1 MGCEFVMEI
10 IKISGRSGFIKGG
23 TNTGTYVFEDGSV
36 LLIDAGHS
44 VQRGARIAKFL
55 EKNELVPKYMYTTHE
70 HFDHFEATAGIKQ
83 EYPEAKLI
91 AHRYA
96 KPYIENLYLGMAYLS
111 SSAIP
116 SFFGRRNNGLSEDL
130 LVSDQYS
137 VDIVVEDRLDI
148 GGESFEIVHL
158 PGHCAGQ
165 AAIITPDRVCYL
177 GDVILDPRIIDTY
190 DMPFLFSITLHERS
204 LAQVKELDFDY
215 GLIGHSKSF
224 YSKEEIIGIVD
235 QNLAVIERYE
245 QDIVALLDK
254 PITRE
259 EILAAL
265 MTKNQVDC
273 TYSSYHYNNSTVG
286 AFLAKL
292 SHQERIDFRYEQ
304 GKIWY
309 YLRG

>member
-1 MGCEFVMEI
+1 MEI

-44 VQRGARIAKFL
+44 VQRGVRIAKFL
-55 EKNELVPKYMYTTHE
+55 EKNSLYPKYMYTTHE
-70 HFDHFEATAGIKQ
+70 HFDHFEAFAGIKQ

-91 AHRYA
+91 AHRLA
-96 KPYIENLYLGMAYLS
+96 RPYIENLYLGMAYLS
-111 SSAIP
+111 SSAIS

-130 LVSDQYS
+130 LVSDEYQ
-137 VDIVVEDRLDI
+137 VDIVAEDELRI
-148 GGESFEIVHL
+148 GDKVFEIVHL

-190 DMPFLFSITLHERS
+190 DMPFLFSVTLQEKS
-204 LAQVKELDFDY
+204 LNKLKTLDFDY
-215 GLIGHSKSF
+215 GLIGHSKNF
-224 YSKEEIIGIVD
+224 YTKAEIVEIAD
-235 QNLAVIERYE
+235 RNLSVIHRYE
-245 QDIVALLDK
+245 QDILSLLEQ

-273 TYSSYHYNNSTVG
+273 TFSSYHYNNSTVG

-292 SHQERIDFRYEQ
+292 SHRGRIDHRYEQ